1 MLIEAIF
8 TSDVRDFFKDG
19 FEDWDTLQNEL
30 FSITICETKL
40 HTRPHRRHTINPFAF
55 TCRIQTI
62 QKFMYP

>member
-30 FSITICETKL
+30 FSITICETKAAHSPPPPTHNKPICFYL
-40 HTRPHRRHTINPFAF
+40 
-55 TCRIQTI
+55 
-62 QKFMYP
+62 